1 MHSSACLSFSP
12 ESLSF
17 LEPIVSS
24 LTHSFSLLK
33 FFYLFILVS
42 KMGYSHLLNTE
53 ASLTNFKATY
63 NVFEDVEVAYCHE
76 GNIALEQCL

>member
-1 MHSSACLSFSP
+1 MCSP
-12 ESLSF
+12 
-17 LEPIVSS
+17 I
-24 LTHSFSLLK
+24 
-33 FFYLFILVS
+33 YLFILVS

-76 GNIALEQCL
+76 GNITLEQRP